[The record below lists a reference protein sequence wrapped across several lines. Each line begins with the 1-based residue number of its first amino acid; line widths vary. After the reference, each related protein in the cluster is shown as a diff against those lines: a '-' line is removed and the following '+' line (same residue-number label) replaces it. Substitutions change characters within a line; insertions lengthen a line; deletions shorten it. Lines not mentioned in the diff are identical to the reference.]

1 MIEGKNGCIFENED
15 IESLLEAL
23 KILIKNKELR
33 NKFWNSSKEIIKNY
47 SINNMVYSHLNIFNR
62 LDIN

>member
-33 NKFWNSSKEIIKNY
+33 NKF
-47 SINNMVYSHLNIFNR
+47 
-62 LDIN
+62 